1 MKRRQF
7 LASGTAMG
15 VAAVSFPLI
24 SDALANSSA
33 WTIGSTAAMSGPLG
47 AFGLENQKG
56 VQAALAQINAK
67 GGVHD
72 RPVRMEVLDDAYVPA
87 RSVENIRQLAANPAV
102 VGLMSCLGTA
112 NNAAITPLIEA
123 AGLVH
128 LAPLTGASSL
138 RKNGLRHVFHIR
150 ASYSDEIARL
160 VQNVASMGIRNLAI
174 VYTDNPYGK
183 EVSEETATLLK
194 NAGISILGTHALSVD
209 GKNMDAIVAQT
220 VASNPS
226 AVVLGTTG
234 AATTGLVAALRKA
247 SPSMP
252 IAGISPS
259 LTQDGVR
266 QLGMSARGLA
276 ITMVFPEPNRSKHQI
291 IREYQGAMRATGQER
306 FTTGSL
312 EGYINTR
319 VMAEALQRSG
329 RSADREKLRQ
339 AVAGIR
345 NFDLGGFQIDYSGTA
360 ARVGSRYVDL
370 GILSGDGRI
379 MS

>member
-7 LASGTAMG
+7 IASGTALG
-15 VAAVSFPLI
+15 VTSLFSSRISHAV
-24 SDALANSSA
+24 ANPNA
-33 WTIGSTAAMSGPLG
+33 WLIGSTAAMTGPLG

-56 VQAALAQINAK
+56 VKAALAQINAK
-67 GGVHD
+67 GGIHD
-72 RPVRMEVLDDAYVPA
+72 RPLQMEVLDDAYVPA
-87 RSVENIRQLAANPAV
+87 RSVENIKQLAANPAI

-112 NNAAITPLIEA
+112 NNAAITPLIES

-138 RKNGLRHVFHIR
+138 RTSGLRNVFHIR
-150 ASYSDEIARL
+150 ASYSDEIERL
-160 VQNVASMGIRNLAI
+160 VQNVASMGIKNPAL
-174 VYTDNPYGK
+174 VYADNAYGK
-183 EVSEETATLLK
+183 EVAAEMMALLK
-194 NAGISILGTHALSVD
+194 KAGINVLGPFALSVD
-209 GKNMDAIVAQT
+209 GKNTDAVAAQT
-220 VASNPS
+220 VASIPS
-226 AVVLGTTG
+226 AVVLATTG
-234 AATTGLVAALRKA
+234 AATTGLVAALRKV

-259 LTQDGVR
+259 LTQEGVR
-266 QLGMSARGLA
+266 QLGTSARGVA

-291 IREYQGAMRATGQER
+291 IREYQGAMRANGEER

-329 RSADREKLRQ
+329 RATDREKLRQ

-345 NFDLGGFQIDYSGTA
+345 NFDLGGFQIDYSGTT

>member
-1 MKRRQF
+1 M
-7 LASGTAMG
+7 T
-15 VAAVSFPLI
+15 
-24 SDALANSSA
+24 
-33 WTIGSTAAMSGPLG
+33 GPLG

-56 VQAALAQINAK
+56 VKAALAQINGK
-67 GGVHD
+67 GGIHD
-72 RPVRMEVLDDAYVPA
+72 RPVQMEVLDDAYVPA
-87 RSVENIRQLAANPAV
+87 RSVENIKQLAANPNI

-112 NNAAITPLIEA
+112 NNAAITPLIES

-128 LAPLTGASSL
+128 LAPLTGATSL
-138 RKNGLRHVFHIR
+138 RASGLRNVFHIR
-150 ASYSDEIARL
+150 ASYSDEIQRL
-160 VQNVASMGIRNLAI
+160 VQNVASMGIKNPAL
-174 VYTDNPYGK
+174 VYTDNAYGK
-183 EVSEETATLLK
+183 EVAAETMALLK
-194 NAGISILGTHALSVD
+194 KAGINVLGPFALAVD
-209 GKNMDAIVAQT
+209 GKNTDAVAAQT
-220 VASNPS
+220 VAAIPS

-234 AATTGLVAALRKA
+234 AATTGLVAALRKV

-266 QLGMSARGLA
+266 QLGISARGVA

-291 IREYQGAMRATGQER
+291 IREYQGAMRANGEER

-329 RSADREKLRQ
+329 RATDREKLRQ

-345 NFDLGGFQIDYSGTA
+345 NFDLGGFQIDYSGTTE
-360 ARVGSRYVDL
+360 RVGSRYVDL

>member
-1 MKRRQF
+1 
-7 LASGTAMG
+7 MG